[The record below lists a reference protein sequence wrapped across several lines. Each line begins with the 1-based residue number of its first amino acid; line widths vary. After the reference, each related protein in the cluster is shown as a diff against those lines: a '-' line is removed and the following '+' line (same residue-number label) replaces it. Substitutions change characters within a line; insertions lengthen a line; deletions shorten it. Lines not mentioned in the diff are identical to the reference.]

1 MLVNSVLNGYR
12 VLAKVIECPRTVI
25 YRGVNEQN
33 LHEVAIKML
42 LPQYAR
48 ERGLIR
54 ELRREAYYEGK
65 LSHPNI
71 IKGRGFFR
79 QPVRH
84 HFIMDY
90 FPSKSMRFRMMDE
103 NDQVIST
110 YLKRIM
116 LEVAEAL
123 AYVHGEGL
131 VHRDVKPENILVN
144 SAGDSK
150 LIDFALASR
159 YDFLSKAFIRR
170 GVQGTHSYMSPEQIR
185 GRALDYRADIY
196 SYGATVFEM
205 VVRHP
210 PFTGSSEAQILRR
223 HLNEPARAIKVFR
236 EDVNPDFDNLV
247 QRMLSKSP
255 ADRPKSMHQVV
266 EALKEMDLFAGGSGS
281 GVRPAGVANE

>member
-1 MLVNSVLNGYR
+1 
-12 VLAKVIECPRTVI
+12 
-25 YRGVNEQN
+25 
-33 LHEVAIKML
+33 
-42 LPQYAR
+42 
-48 ERGLIR
+48 
-54 ELRREAYYEGK
+54 
-65 LSHPNI
+65 
-71 IKGRGFFR
+71 
-79 QPVRH
+79 
-84 HFIMDY
+84 
-90 FPSKSMRFRMMDE
+90 
-103 NDQVIST
+103 
-110 YLKRIM
+110 
-116 LEVAEAL
+116 
-123 AYVHGEGL
+123 VHGEGL